1 MITFIFLIL
10 LERNKLRYNFRMQSQ
25 GVRFDHTGA
34 ALEDD
39 REFSEQAPS
48 EIGKVLSAFSTMRR
62 GDSPKFVKTSIT
74 MAQILC
80 LPLIL
85 GSVLLWAF
93 GQRLGDDALFAFFGL
108 MIFGG
113 SAAIYGLIQ
122 RRPHECSYV
131 GERGL
136 ARFSSRP
143 PRSDRARQFTHGGHA
158 FERFRVLY
166 VQKTIGDHSGAYTGT
181 VVNFLWRDGDGK
193 LVFRSDANY
202 FSLKDTPNR
211 DNALHFGRAAEKAWT
226 DWVLVKH
233 RTEYETSGKTGF
245 PLEFGG
251 GIFVSR
257 HGITVRQGKTE
268 TELSRDEVKSISVDN
283 GRISFHREIDSRG
296 LLGKTPFSVPY
307 ATVGNAQ
314 AFLRLASEV
323 LNIRVG

>member
-1 MITFIFLIL
+1 MITFIFPIL
-10 LERNKLRYNFRMQSQ
+10 LDENKLCYNFRMQSQ

-48 EIGKVLSAFSTMRR
+48 EIGRVLSAFSTMRR

-108 MIFGG
+108 VIFGG
-113 SAAIYGLIQ
+113 GAAIYGLIQ

-143 PRSDRARQFTHGGHA
+143 QKSDRPQFTHGAYA

-166 VQKTIGDHSGAYTGT
+166 VEIGTQSYNGAYAGT
-181 VVNFLWRDGDGK
+181 TVSFLWRDGDGK
-193 LVFRSDANY
+193 LVFRSDASY
-202 FSLKDTPNR
+202 LSLKDTPNR

-226 DWVLVKH
+226 EWVLAKH
-233 RTEYETSGKTGF
+233 REEFESSGKTGF
-245 PLEFGG
+245 PIETGG

-257 HGITVRQGKTE
+257 HGITVRQGKNE
-268 TELSRDEVKSISVDN
+268 TELSRDSIKGISVQS
-283 GRISFHREIDSRG
+283 GQLCFHRDGEKGG
-296 LLGKTPFSVPY
+296 LFGKGPLTVSY
-307 ATVGNAQ
+307 AQVGNAQ
-314 AFLRLASEV
+314 AFLRLASDV